1 MYFSFHEIVLSV
13 CYARVEDFLVVRNR
27 SEMEGFEWGGCCM
40 LLVNTIGLS
49 GMGLRGGSLLN

>member
-1 MYFSFHEIVLSV
+1 MCFSFLEIALSV
-13 CYARVEDFLVVRNR
+13 CCVYVEDFVVVRNR

-49 GMGLRGGSLLN
+49 GMG

>member
-1 MYFSFHEIVLSV
+1 MCFSFLEIALSV
-13 CYARVEDFLVVRNR
+13 CCAYVEDFLVVRNR